1 MTTMKVALWGL
12 VFALAV
18 PVCLLVA
25 IALGPV
31 IVGIL
36 CAVGFGL
43 IVFAVGNAVIGLVV
57 AGRGA
62 ERAGSRLVRR
72 ASGSSRVRQ

>member
-1 MTTMKVALWGL
+1 MKL
-12 VFALAV
+12 VFWSLVLALAL
-18 PVCLLVA
+18 PVMVVLAV
-25 IALGPV
+25 ALGPV

-43 IVFAVGNAVIGLVV
+43 IVFAIGNAVIGLVV

-62 ERAGSRLVRR
+62 ERAGARWIRR
-72 ASGSSRVRQ
+72 ESGS

>member
-1 MTTMKVALWGL
+1 MKIALWSL
-12 VFALAV
+12 VLALTLPAL
-18 PVCLLVA
+18 LLVA

-43 IVFAVGNAVIGLVV
+43 IVFAIANAVIGLVM
-57 AGRGA
+57 AGRAFGV
-62 ERAGSRLVRR
+62 RAHRGW
-72 ASGSSRVRQ
+72 Q

>member
-1 MTTMKVALWGL
+1 MGTAKEVTTMRVVLWSL
-12 VFALAV
+12 AFALMM
-18 PVCLLVA
+18 PPLLLI

-31 IVGIL
+31 ILGIL

-43 IVFAVGNAVIGLVV
+43 IVFVIGNAVIGLGA
-57 AGRGA
+57 AGRSA

-72 ASGSSRVRQ
+72 GLRL

>member
-1 MTTMKVALWGL
+1 MRIVLWSLAVAL
-12 VFALAV
+12 VV
-18 PVCLLVA
+18 PILLLA

-43 IVFAVGNAVIGLVV
+43 IVFVIANALIGL
-57 AGRGA
+57 GLGA
-62 ERAGSRLVRR
+62 ERAGSRLARGR
-72 ASGSSRVRQ
+72 PGS

>member
-1 MTTMKVALWGL
+1 MKVAFWGFA
-12 VFALAV
+12 FALSV
-18 PVCLLVA
+18 PVLLVVA
-25 IALGPV
+25 MALGPV

-57 AGRGA
+57 GA
-62 ERAGSRLVRR
+62 EAV
-72 ASGSSRVRQ
+72 RVRAHRGRL

>member
-1 MTTMKVALWGL
+1 MQAEVMTMRLTLWIIVAIT
-12 VFALAV
+12 LAV
-18 PVCLLVA
+18 PAMVVA

-43 IVFAVGNAVIGLVV
+43 IVFTIGNLVIALVTGV
-57 AGRGA
+57 
-62 ERAGSRLVRR
+62 ERAGSRLVGHR
-72 ASGSSRVRQ
+72 